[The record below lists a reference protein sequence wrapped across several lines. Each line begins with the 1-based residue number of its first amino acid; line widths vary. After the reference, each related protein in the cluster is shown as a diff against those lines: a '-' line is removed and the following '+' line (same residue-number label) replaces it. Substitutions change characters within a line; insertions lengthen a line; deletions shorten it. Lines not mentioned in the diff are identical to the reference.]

1 MNVEIVKHATYLL
14 SSHNLGFSDIKE
26 GTYVYLA
33 AGKESLDKFHGSLPN
48 DPQYIL
54 RVLRSMNKIMNEN
67 LLKL

>member
-14 SSHNLGFSDIKE
+14 SSHNLDFSDIKE

-48 DPQYIL
+48 DPQ
-54 RVLRSMNKIMNEN
+54 
-67 LLKL
+67 